1 MHKTQVFIRDDQKQQ
16 LSRIAHITGRKQ
28 STLIREGIDLYLKK
42 VEAQNTWKENMMKL
56 AGCLTQEEGE
66 EIQEIAR
73 QLRSGW
79 KNRIQPL

>member
-1 MHKTQVFIRDDQKQQ
+1 MHKTQVFIRDDQKQE
-16 LSRIAHITGRKQ
+16 LSRIAQITGRKQ

-42 VEAQNTWKENMMKL
+42 VETQNTWKENMMKL

-66 EIQEIAR
+66 EMQETAR